1 MLPEYNRID
10 MPMQVEA
17 VYENGV
23 LKPLRPL
30 ALAEHQ
36 HVTVFISE
44 ATKSAGRTRPD
55 AAYVENLR
63 KELERMGPP
72 PGLGEVRRRL
82 SKIPGS
88 MTQDFIAERGD
99 R

>member
-1 MLPEYNRID
+1 

-36 HVTVFISE
+36 RVTVFISE

-55 AAYVENLR
+55 AAYVQNLR
-63 KELERMGPP
+63 KEL
-72 PGLGEVRRRL
+72 
-82 SKIPGS
+82 
-88 MTQDFIAERGD
+88 
-99 R
+99 